1 MKVLITG
8 GAGYIGNVLTREL
21 LKNNYKVTII
31 DNFGYNQQASLLS
44 ISKDKNLEIIKSDVR
59 NLDILNNEIK
69 KHDVIIPLAAVV
81 GAPACDLNP
90 KLATEINLDQIKNI
104 KKIIHKDQIILLPVT
119 NSGYGIGKKDIY
131 CDETSDLNPISHYG
145 KTKVDSEKVISDLEN
160 FVSLRLATVFGVSSR
175 MRVDLLV
182 NDFVYK
188 ACTDKY
194 LVLFESHFKRNFIHI
209 DDIAFLMRKI
219 LLNFNDFKG
228 NIFNVGIEDAN
239 LSKKELCEK
248 IKEYLPKTLIIENEF
263 NKDPDQRN
271 YIVSNKKIYSKGWKP
286 ERSIDYGI
294 QELIKCY
301 NFFERNDYK
310 NI

>member
-1 MKVLITG
+1 MIK
-8 GAGYIGNVLTREL
+8 
-21 LKNNYKVTII
+21 LK
-31 DNFGYNQQASLLS
+31 
-44 ISKDKNLEIIKSDVR
+44 
-59 NLDILNNEIK
+59 
-69 KHDVIIPLAAVV
+69 
-81 GAPACDLNP
+81 
-90 KLATEINLDQIKNI
+90 I

-194 LVLFESHFKRNFIHI
+194 LVLFESHFKNFIHI

-263 NKDPDQRN
+263 NKDQIKEIILLVIKKFIQRVGNLKDQ
-271 YIVSNKKIYSKGWKP
+271 
-286 ERSIDYGI
+286 
-294 QELIKCY
+294 
-301 NFFERNDYK
+301 
-310 NI
+310 

>member
-1 MKVLITG
+1 M
-8 GAGYIGNVLTREL
+8 
-21 LKNNYKVTII
+21 
-31 DNFGYNQQASLLS
+31 S

-69 KHDVIIPLAAVV
+69 KHDVIIPFIAVV

-90 KLATEINLDQIKNI
+90 KLATEINLDQIKKY

-145 KTKVDSEKVISDLEN
+145 NQSRFEKSNIRFRKFCISKTCNCIRCIL
-160 FVSLRLATVFGVSSR
+160 R

-194 LVLFESHFKRNFIHI
+194 LVLFEST
-209 DDIAFLMRKI
+209 
-219 LLNFNDFKG
+219 
-228 NIFNVGIEDAN
+228 
-239 LSKKELCEK
+239 KKEILF
-248 IKEYLPKTLIIENEF
+248 ILMI
-263 NKDPDQRN
+263 
-271 YIVSNKKIYSKGWKP
+271 
-286 ERSIDYGI
+286 
-294 QELIKCY
+294 
-301 NFFERNDYK
+301 
-310 NI
+310 

>member
-21 LKNNYKVTII
+21 LKNNFQVTII

-59 NLDILNNEIK
+59 NLDILNNEVK

-145 KTKVDSEKVISDLEN
+145 KTKVESEKVISDLQN

-175 MRVDLLV
+175 MRIDLLV

-209 DDIAFLMRKI
+209 DDIAFLMKKI
-219 LLNFNDFKG
+219 LLDFNDFKG

-263 NKDPDQRN
+263 YKDPDQRN

>member
-1 MKVLITG
+1 MKILITG

-21 LKNNYKVTII
+21 LKNNFKVTII
-31 DNFGYNQQASLLS
+31 DNFGYNQQSSLLS
-44 ISKDKNLEIIKSDVR
+44 ISKNENLEIIKSDVR

-69 KHDVIIPLAAVV
+69 KHDVVIPLAAVV

-90 KLATEINLDQIKNI
+90 KLASEINLDQIKNI

-145 KTKVDSEKVISDLEN
+145 KTKVESEKVISDLEN

-209 DDIAFLMRKI
+209 DDIAFLMKKI